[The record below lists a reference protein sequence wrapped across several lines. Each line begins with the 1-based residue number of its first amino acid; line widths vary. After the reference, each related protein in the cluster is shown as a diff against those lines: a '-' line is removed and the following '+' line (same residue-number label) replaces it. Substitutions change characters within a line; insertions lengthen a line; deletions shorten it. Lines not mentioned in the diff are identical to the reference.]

1 MELDVS
7 AFSCL
12 AALTLV
18 NGEANTDISLAL
30 GQSLVAV
37 YIALI
42 VQPVLQSTQT
52 APFK

>member
-18 NGEANTDISLAL
+18 NGEANTDITLAL
-30 GQSLVAV
+30 GQALVAV